1 MKLTASSK
9 KNIKTVAVCIAAALL
24 KAYYLKKVDRL
35 IELAIDKIDR
45 DYTNEI
51 KLDDLD
57 KLFEE
62 EEVTE
67 I

>member
-9 KNIKTVAVCIAAALL
+9 KNIKTIVVCIAATLL

-35 IELAIDKIDR
+35 IELAIDKINR